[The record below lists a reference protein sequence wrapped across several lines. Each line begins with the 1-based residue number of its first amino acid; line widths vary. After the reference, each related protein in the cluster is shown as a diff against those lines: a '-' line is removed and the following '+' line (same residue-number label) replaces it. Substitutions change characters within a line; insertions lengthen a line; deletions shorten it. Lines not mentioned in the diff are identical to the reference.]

1 MPETNRK
8 QIAHKSSE
16 PARVKSNQQDARA
29 SSDPFTAGDSRETT
43 FSSGRCRPRPCSHRL
58 LHGRGIRKRH
68 RRGPCHQC
76 RRHNRGHHAR
86 AGHLRQRCARCRAR
100 RRRLCGDCRRNL
112 HVALGCKSKS
122 ANPIRL
128 CGEQSTFRVHLE
140 RPKDAPGLETDLKN
154 ALTRAQQREAALKA
168 ALAREQAERDFYFMN
183 RMMWAPMM
191 MPPPPPPPPPPPR
204 PPRR

>member
-1 MPETNRK
+1 MPGHLPTHLLPETVVK
-8 QIAHKSSE
+8 LHSAAAAAALALVLTGCSTVVEFASDIE
-16 PARVKSNQQDARA
+16 GARVTSADGT
-29 SSDPFTAGDSRETT
+29 TAGITPVQVTYDNDALDAARGADGCAAIAGVTYT
-43 FSSGRCRPRPCSHRL
+43 WPSGA
-58 LHGRGIRKRH
+58 K
-68 RRGPCHQC
+68 
-76 RRHNRGHHAR
+76 AT
-86 AGHLRQRCARCRAR
+86 
-100 RRRLCGDCRRNL
+100 
-112 HVALGCKSKS
+112 S

-191 MPPPPPPPPPPPR
+191 MPPPPPPPPAPPR